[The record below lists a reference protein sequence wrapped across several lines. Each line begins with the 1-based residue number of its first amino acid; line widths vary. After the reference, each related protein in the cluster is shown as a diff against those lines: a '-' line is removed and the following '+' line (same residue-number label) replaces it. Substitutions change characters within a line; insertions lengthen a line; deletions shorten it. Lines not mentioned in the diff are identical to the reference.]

1 MVQDRQDWFFCEVY
15 GKVFATVGD
24 RPFPN
29 NRGTNENGG
38 TMAAASKHYVMPLG
52 PLLGAP
58 AHSNRARQ
66 TGAEQ
71 RQGDRLRHIAGAD
84 QE

>member
-29 NRGTNENGG
+29 NRGTDENGG
-38 TMAAASKHYVMPLG
+38 TMAAALKSMRMPLRL
-52 PLLGAP
+52 LLGAA